1 MLLEVEG
8 LDVKYGRNHA
18 VKQVDLNLEEKGC
31 NNFGG

>member
-18 VKQVDLNLEEKGC
+18 VNQVDPNLGRERES
-31 NNFGG
+31 